1 MKPKKMTVD
10 GKRSLAKAAT
20 WRVTA
25 SADTFVISYLVTGE
39 ALLAGTIAGVE
50 VFTKLFIYYLH
61 ERIWNKVTW
70 GKVLKKSR
78 KV

>member
-1 MKPKKMTVD
+1 MKPKKMTAD
-10 GKRSLAKAAT
+10 GRRSLAKAAT

-25 SADTFVISYLVTGE
+25 SADTFLISYLVTGE
-39 ALLAGTIAGVE
+39 PAIAGAIAGVE
-50 VFTKLFIYYLH
+50 AFTKMFIYYLH

-70 GKVLKKSR
+70 GKTLKKSK

>member
-10 GKRSLAKAAT
+10 GKRSLAKATT
-20 WRVTA
+20 WRITA
-25 SADTFVISYLVTGE
+25 SADTFVISFLVTGE
-39 ALLAGTIAGVE
+39 PMLAGTIAGIE
-50 VFTKLFIYYLH
+50 VVTKMFIYYLH

-70 GKVLKKSR
+70 GKVLKKSK

>member
-1 MKPKKMTVD
+1 MKPKKMSSD

-25 SADTFVISYLVTGE
+25 SADTFIISYLITGE
-39 ALLAGTIAGVE
+39 PMLAGAIAGVE
-50 VFTKLFIYYLH
+50 AFTKMFIYYLH

-70 GKVLKKSR
+70 GKVLKKSK

>member
-1 MKPKKMTVD
+1 MKSKKMTVD

-70 GKVLKKSR
+70 GKVLKKSK

>member
-1 MKPKKMTVD
+1 MKSKKMTVD

-39 ALLAGTIAGVE
+39 PLLAGTIAGIE

>member
-1 MKPKKMTVD
+1 MKSKKMTVD

-25 SADTFVISYLVTGE
+25 SADTFLISYLVTGE

-70 GKVLKKSR
+70 GKVLKKSK

>member
-10 GKRSLAKAAT
+10 GKRSLAKATT
-20 WRVTA
+20 WRITA
-25 SADTFVISYLVTGE
+25 SADTFVISFLVTGE
-39 ALLAGTIAGVE
+39 PMLAGTIAGVE
-50 VFTKLFIYYLH
+50 VVTKMFIYYLH

-70 GKVLKKSR
+70 GKVLKKSK

>member
-1 MKPKKMTVD
+1 MKSKKMTVD

-39 ALLAGTIAGVE
+39 ALLAGTIAGIE
-50 VFTKLFIYYLH
+50 AFTKMFIYYLH
-61 ERIWNKVTW
+61 ERMWNKVTW

>member
-25 SADTFVISYLVTGE
+25 SADTFVISYLITGKLTW
-39 ALLAGTIAGVE
+39 ASAIAGIE
-50 VFTKLFIYYLH
+50 VLTKMFLYYLH
-61 ERIWNKVTW
+61 ERVWNKVAW
-70 GKVLKKSR
+70 GKMLKKSK

>member
-1 MKPKKMTVD
+1 MKSKKMTVD

-39 ALLAGTIAGVE
+39 ALLAGTIAGIE

-70 GKVLKKSR
+70 GKVLKKSK

>member
-10 GKRSLAKAAT
+10 GKRSLAKATT
-20 WRVTA
+20 WRITA
-25 SADTFVISYLVTGE
+25 SADTFVISFLVTGE
-39 ALLAGTIAGVE
+39 TMLAGTIAGVE
-50 VFTKLFIYYLH
+50 VVTKMFIYYLH

-70 GKVLKKSR
+70 GKVLKKSK

>member
-70 GKVLKKSR
+70 GKVLKKSK

>member
-1 MKPKKMTVD
+1 MKSKKMTVD

-39 ALLAGTIAGVE
+39 ALLAGTIAGIE
-50 VFTKLFIYYLH
+50 AFTKMFIYYLH
-61 ERIWNKVTW
+61 ERMWNKVTW
-70 GKVLKKSR
+70 GKVLKKSK

>member
-10 GKRSLAKAAT
+10 GKRSLAKATT
-20 WRVTA
+20 WRITA
-25 SADTFVISYLVTGE
+25 SADTFVISFLVTGE
-39 ALLAGTIAGVE
+39 PMLAGTIAGVE
-50 VFTKLFIYYLH
+50 VITKMFIYYLH

-70 GKVLKKSR
+70 GKVLKKSK

>member
-1 MKPKKMTVD
+1 MKSKKMTAD

-39 ALLAGTIAGVE
+39 PLLAGTIAGIE